1 MNMARMTLN
10 TSVRDAAVTADDVRA
25 EARIPAV
32 IYGGERKEAQSLSVD
47 RSEFIKLY
55 RQVTPSTLL
64 DVDVAGTVV
73 QALLGEMQFDP
84 LTDEV
89 IHIDLRQVDL
99 KQPVKTLIQLS
110 FTGESPAMKLG
121 GMLMTNRD
129 AIKVK
134 ALPEKL
140 ISEIEIDLAQ
150 LDSFDAS
157 VQVKDLTLPEGV
169 ELDDDENASVAF
181 VKAPKSKEQIA
192 AEEAAEAA
200 EDAANAEAAA
210 AEADGDEKKEE
221 EGDAKPEEGAAE
233 EKKEEAAE

>member
-10 TSVRDAAVTADDVRA
+10 ASVRDAAIAADDVRA

-32 IYGGERKEAQSLSVD
+32 IYGGERKDAQSLSVD

-64 DVDVAGTVV
+64 DINIDGTTVP
-73 QALLGEMQFDP
+73 ALVGEMQFDP
-84 LTDEV
+84 LTDEI

-99 KQPVKTLIQLS
+99 KQPVKTLIHLA

-129 AIKVK
+129 FVKVQ

-140 ISEIEIDLAQ
+140 VSEIEIDLAQ
-150 LDSFDAS
+150 LDSFEAAI
-157 VQVKDLTLPEGV
+157 QVKNVALPEGV
-169 ELDDDENASVAF
+169 ALDDDENASVAF
-181 VKAPKSKEQIA
+181 VKAPKTKEQIA

-210 AEADGDEKKEE
+210 EADGEEKKEE
-221 EGDAKPEEGAAE
+221 SDAPAEAPAE